1 MQNARL
7 DESQAGIKIARR
19 NINYLRYAD
28 DTTLNGR
35 KQRGTKEPCDES
47 ERREWKGWLKT
58 QHSKNEVH
66 GIQSHLFSSVQSL
79 SRVRL
84 FATPWTAVHQA
95 SLLSPTPGACS
106 NSGPSSWWC
115 NPTISSS
122 VVPFS
127 SCFNLSQHQDLFQ
140 WISSAH
146 QGAKVLSIQD
156 WFPLGLSGWTS
167 LQSKELSRV
176 FSNTTVPSLYGK

>member
-7 DESQAGIKIARR
+7 DESQAGIKIAGR

-47 ERREWKGWLKT
+47 ERREWKGWFKT
-58 QHSKNEVH
+58 QHSKNEDH

-84 FATPWTAVHQA
+84 FATPWTAAHWA

-106 NSGPSSWWC
+106 NSCPSSWWC

-140 WISSAH
+140 WISSSH

-167 LQSKELSRV
+167 LQSKGLSRV
-176 FSNTTVPSLYGK
+176 FSNMIVPSLLGK